1 MDRMFG
7 LDWQLLADSTLTI
20 IAVFVLFAVMSYFL
34 FNPARKMLK
43 DRQEKIKGELD
54 SAKNDMENAQKLKAE
69 YEKKL
74 EGINKEAESILSE
87 ARKKALDNQERIVA
101 AARQEADRIVEHARN
116 EAALEKEKLADDI
129 RKEMIGVASAMA
141 GKVVEGL
148 LDPVAQDKLIDQALK
163 EMGESTW
170 HKGSPDDIQNN
181 PEVIEAYLGKKKEA

>member
-20 IAVFVLFAVMSYFL
+20 IAVFVLFAMMSYFL

-43 DRQEKIKGELD
+43 DRQEKIRGELD

-148 LDPVAQDKLIDQALK
+148 LDPVVQDKLIDQALK

-170 HKGSPDDIQNN
+170 QS
-181 PEVIEAYLGKKKEA
+181 

>member
-148 LDPVAQDKLIDQALK
+148 LDSVAQDKLIDQALK
-163 EMGESTW
+163 KMGESTW
-170 HKGSPDDIQNN
+170 QS
-181 PEVIEAYLGKKKEA
+181 

>member
-20 IAVFVLFAVMSYFL
+20 IAVFVLFAMMSYFL

-87 ARKKALDNQERIVA
+87 ARKKAQDNQERIVA
-101 AARQEADRIVEHARN
+101 ADRQEADRMVEHARN

-148 LDPVAQDKLIDQALK
+148 LDPVVQDKLIDQALK

-170 HKGSPDDIQNN
+170 QS
-181 PEVIEAYLGKKKEA
+181 

>member
-87 ARKKALDNQERIVA
+87 ARKKALDDQERIVA

-148 LDPVAQDKLIDQALK
+148 LDPVAQLKLIAQALK
-163 EMGESTW
+163 EMGERTW
-170 HKGSPDDIQNN
+170 
-181 PEVIEAYLGKKKEA
+181 

>member
-20 IAVFVLFAVMSYFL
+20 IAVFVLFAMMSYFL

-43 DRQEKIKGELD
+43 DRQEKIRGELD

-129 RKEMIGVASAMA
+129 RKEMIDVASAMA

-148 LDPVAQDKLIDQALK
+148 LDPVVQDKLIDQALK

-170 HKGSPDDIQNN
+170 QS
-181 PEVIEAYLGKKKEA
+181 

>member
-87 ARKKALDNQERIVA
+87 ARKKALDKQDCGACQER
-101 AARQEADRIVEHARN
+101 
-116 EAALEKEKLADDI
+116 
-129 RKEMIGVASAMA
+129 GSA
-141 GKVVEGL
+141 
-148 LDPVAQDKLIDQALK
+148 
-163 EMGESTW
+163 
-170 HKGSPDDIQNN
+170 
-181 PEVIEAYLGKKKEA
+181 